1 MSKRATI
8 VEGGTVPNSGPL
20 AITTTIKQDD
30 AAMNLTGKTVVATVR
45 AESAPATIVDA
56 TLEDHVV
63 ALTTAASGIVTLTL
77 SDAEMQKLSVPD
89 NPQQT
94 TPYLV
99 AFKVTNDPYYP
110 QLLRLHVHGVLD

>member
-1 MSKRATI
+1 MSKLATI
-8 VEGGTVPNSGPL
+8 VEGGTVPNRGPL
-20 AITTTIKQDD
+20 TVTATLKRDG
-30 AAMNLTGKTVVATVR
+30 AALNLTGKTVVATAR
-45 AESAPATIVDA
+45 AESAPATSVDTA
-56 TLEDHVV
+56 LEDHAV

-77 SDAEMQKLSVPD
+77 TDAEMQTLGVSD
-89 NPQQT
+89 NPRQT